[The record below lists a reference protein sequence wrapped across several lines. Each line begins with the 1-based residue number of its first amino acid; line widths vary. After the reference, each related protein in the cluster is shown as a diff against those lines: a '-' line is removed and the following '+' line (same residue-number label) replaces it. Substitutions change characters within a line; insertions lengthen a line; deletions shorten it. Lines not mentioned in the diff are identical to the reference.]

1 MVSLNDLCA
10 TIDNEQYHIAA
21 ETLQNYDSYRT
32 VIRRAPIAQ
41 LPLDQITDADI
52 AQFVRSRLSDGL
64 ATSYINKLL
73 SYLRTRLAAAQR
85 RGFIRQAPAI
95 KLLRHQR
102 KDVDP
107 FTEDELRAIFNAAG
121 WAKHPKW
128 MKPYA
133 RLLTLTGLRPC
144 EAVAVTDVDVTVGMV
159 RVNKKLNR
167 LGRVGL
173 VKTRHGVR
181 DVPLAPGL
189 ASEILNYNH
198 PWVVKG
204 ALFPMMAYRAEHW
217 WRGLLKDA
225 GVEYRP
231 IYQLRHTFASRALKL
246 GATPIEVAGWLGHS
260 SIRHVCDVY
269 GQWATTKNS
278 PVFVRMSE
286 SVK

>member
-1 MVSLNDLCA
+1 MVSLNDHCA
-10 TIDNEQYHIAA
+10 SIDTEQYHISA
-21 ETLQNYDSYRT
+21 ETLRNYDSYREA
-32 VIRRAPIAQ
+32 IRRAPIAQ
-41 LPLDQITDADI
+41 LPLDQIADADI
-52 AQFVRSRLSDGL
+52 AQFVRSRISDGL

-85 RGFIRQAPAI
+85 RGLIQQAPAI

-128 MKPYA
+128 IKPYT
-133 RLLTLTGLRPC
+133 RLLALTGLRPC
-144 EAVAVTDVDVTVGMV
+144 EAVAVTNDDVTVSRV

-189 ASEILNYNH
+189 DLELLNASH
-198 PWVVKG
+198 PWV

-225 GVEYRP
+225 SVEYRP

-269 GQWATTKNS
+269 AQWASTKDS

-286 SVK
+286 SIK